1 VSSNRDYLENIIRK
15 LRKHLRLE
23 VRSIEMYGSAL
34 KRIKSPVLREVLEG
48 ILIDSL
54 AHRELLKASIN
65 VLKEVSRTDF
75 KVEAERI
82 GEEEETKELIEV
94 LKEHLR
100 LEENAVKGLIDLA
113 EKVNIYSIRETLRT
127 LYEDERR
134 HHIML
139 KNIIMALE
147 EQF

>member
-1 VSSNRDYLENIIRK
+1 MSSNRDYLENIIRK

-23 VRSIEMYGSAL
+23 EKSIEMYGSAL

-65 VLKEVSRTDF
+65 VLKEVSRTNF

-94 LKEHLR
+94 LKGHLR

>member
-23 VRSIEMYGSAL
+23 EKSIEMYGSAL

-65 VLKEVSRTDF
+65 VLKEVSRTNF

-94 LKEHLR
+94 LKGHLR